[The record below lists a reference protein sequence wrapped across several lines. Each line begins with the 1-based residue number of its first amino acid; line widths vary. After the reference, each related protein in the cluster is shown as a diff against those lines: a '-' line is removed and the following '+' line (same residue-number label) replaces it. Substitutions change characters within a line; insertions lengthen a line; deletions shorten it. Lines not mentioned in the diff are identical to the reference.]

1 MHQDQTR
8 IKTKLNPEMKK
19 MAITGLLT
27 ALLMASI
34 TVESMAQTQTQPA
47 VPVVASADSANLN
60 AYAGTYTFPSGSPIQ
75 KFTVST
81 EKGELYGEADTFG
94 KNKLV
99 KQAKADTYQSTSSY
113 GSMITFVK
121 DVANKAITG
130 LTLSAQGTELVA
142 KKENP

>member
-1 MHQDQTR
+1 
-8 IKTKLNPEMKK
+8 MKK
-19 MAITGLLT
+19 IVITGLLT
-27 ALLMASI
+27 MAI
-34 TVESMAQTQTQPA
+34 TVGALAQTQTQPA

-60 AYAGTYTFPSGSPIQ
+60 AYAGTYTFQSGSPIQ
-75 KFTVST
+75 KFTVSI

-121 DVANKAITG
+121 DVANKTITG